1 MSTSLQKI
9 LIDSR
14 LRSSGTISNFNI
26 DFSNRGLHGAF
37 ALKAV
42 NIFNSYH
49 NVNANNNKFYF
60 NDGTDQVITLT
71 TGTYTINTLCL
82 ALQTALNALSALTFA
97 VSFSSITYL
106 VTISADS
113 AFTIDNTQSSSIGTD
128 LGLAESVLVSTADT
142 IVGTHQIQF
151 SALPMN
157 YYISISGAND
167 EIQLTNG
174 NCFTF
179 VVPITKST
187 QEQNYYEPSPNFCQT
202 TSFSNECRNLKVRL
216 LDHEGREIDMQNDY
230 WLILEA
236 IPTWTHC

>member
-14 LRSSGTISNFNI
+14 LRSSGTISNFTI
-26 DFSNRGLHGAF
+26 DFANRGLHGAYS
-37 ALKAV
+37 LKAV
-42 NIFNSYH
+42 NVFNSYH
-49 NVNANNNKFYF
+49 NVNANNNKFHF
-60 NDGTDQVITLT
+60 NDGTDRVITLT
-71 TGTYTINTLCL
+71 TGTYTITSLCS

-113 AFTIDNTQSSSIGTD
+113 LFTIDNTQSASIGTD
-128 LGLAESVLVSTADT
+128 LGLAESVLASSGNAV
-142 IVGTHQIQF
+142 VGTGQIQF
-151 SALPMN
+151 SSLPLN
-157 YYISISGAND
+157 YYISISSAND

-179 VVPITKST
+179 VVPITKSN

-202 TSFSNECRNLKVRL
+202 TSFSNENRHLKVRL
-216 LDHEGREIDMQNDY
+216 LDHEGREINLQNDY
-230 WLILEA
+230 WMILEA
-236 IPTWTHC
+236 VNNWAHC